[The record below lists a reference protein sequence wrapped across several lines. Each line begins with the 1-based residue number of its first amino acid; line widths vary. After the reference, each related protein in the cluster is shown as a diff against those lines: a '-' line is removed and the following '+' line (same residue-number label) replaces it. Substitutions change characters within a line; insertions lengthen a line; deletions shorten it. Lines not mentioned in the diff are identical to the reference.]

1 MTMSLVTRYG
11 LAMVK
16 SRHRVAG
23 WVDSDTGEAE
33 AGIPKGE
40 VRGFGGGGW
49 SIGDRVGSG

>member
-1 MTMSLVTRYG
+1 MTTSLVTRYG

-23 WVDSDTGEAE
+23 WVGSDTGEAE
-33 AGIPKGE
+33 AGIPKEE